1 MGRAMIVSAGANSN
15 EYLSARLN
23 ELGYTRSAIVPSG
36 TEARRRMMEADF
48 ELVIVNAPL
57 PDEFGHELCAAA
69 VEQTD
74 AGVILLAKAAA
85 CDSLMGPMNA
95 QGVLVVSKPF
105 SGALFLQAVHMAA
118 ASNHRLQRLRVEND
132 RIQAKLA
139 QVRLVSRAKC
149 LLIERKGLT
158 EAEAHRAI
166 EKEAMDSR
174 RDRGEVAQEIIDTLD
189 SDAGDGV

>member
-1 MGRAMIVSAGANSN
+1 MQHHI
-15 EYLSARLN
+15 RLD
-23 ELGYTRSAIVPSG
+23 LLQYAPP
-36 TEARRRMMEADF
+36 
-48 ELVIVNAPL
+48 LLWVIKV
-57 PDEFGHELCAAA
+57 
-69 VEQTD
+69 
-74 AGVILLAKAAA
+74 
-85 CDSLMGPMNA
+85 
-95 QGVLVVSKPF
+95 
-105 SGALFLQAVHMAA
+105 
-118 ASNHRLQRLRVEND
+118 SNHRLQRLRVEND

>member
-1 MGRAMIVSAGANSN
+1 MI
-15 EYLSARLN
+15 LTD
-23 ELGYTRSAIVPSG
+23 ELCDR
-36 TEARRRMMEADF
+36 
-48 ELVIVNAPL
+48 
-57 PDEFGHELCAAA
+57 LCAAA

-85 CDSLMGPMNA
+85 CDQLLGPMNT
-95 QGVLVVSKPF
+95 QGVLVVGKPF

-118 ASNHRLQRLRVEND
+118 AGNHRLQRLRAENA

-149 LLIERKGLT
+149 LLIEREGLT
-158 EAEAHRAI
+158 EVQAHRRI

-174 RDRGEVAQEIIDTLD
+174 RDRAEVAQEILEQLEGDGLD
-189 SDAGDGV
+189 SL

>member
-23 ELGYTRSAIVPSG
+23 ELGYARPVIVPSG
-36 TEARRRMMEADF
+36 TEARRRMLEGDF

-69 VEQTD
+69 ADQTD

-85 CDSLMGPMNA
+85 IDQLMPRMN
-95 QGVLVVSKPF
+95 QEGVLVVGKPF
-105 SGALFLQAVHMAA
+105 SAALFLQAVHMAA
-118 ASNHRLQRLRVEND
+118 ASNHRLQRLRQEND

-139 QVRLVSRAKC
+139 QLRLISRAKC
-149 LLIERKGLT
+149 LLIQYKQMT
-158 EAEAHRAI
+158 EAEAHRLI
-166 EKEAMDSR
+166 EKQAMDTRRSR
-174 RDRGEVAQEIIDTLD
+174 GDIAQDIIDALD
-189 SDAGDGV
+189 SDGLDGV